1 MKLLLENWREYLKE
15 EEYSI
20 TPEQN
25 QALKKLY
32 VVVSRFAIAVK
43 NTLKSQEDPKRA
55 RMRKLVKS
63 GNFVPEDYGFELK
76 GALFRTIDKSL
87 FKEMSSMKIPILA
100 IDFKLFGPSGAS
112 LTVGGMPHDAG
123 ARMRLTNILDMDDL
137 ALKSMIQHELHH
149 IFTQEHMG
157 QAGAGGSREDEIQ
170 KIKYIFDEGE
180 IRAHTKQY
188 AYLYHKLFP
197 EEEKFNPEKFVD
209 EISNRNIGV
218 GRGPMFLYQKTLL
231 EPHVNE
237 LGGLEGIKQMNNK
250 AIKYTQY
257 FLTLFKQRER

>member
-1 MKLLLENWREYLKE
+1 MKLLLENWRKYLNE

-32 VVVSRFAIAVK
+32 VVISRFVIAAK
-43 NTLKSQEDPKRA
+43 NTLKSQEDPKRTS
-55 RMRKLVKS
+55 LVKLSRS
-63 GNFVPEDYGFELK
+63 GNFVPEDYGFEEERRY
-76 GALFRTIDKSL
+76 FQTTDESL
-87 FKEMSSMKIPILA
+87 FKELPPMKAPILA
-100 IDFKLFGPSGAS
+100 IDFKSLGPSGAS
-112 LTVGGMPHDAG
+112 LTVGGYPPWAG
-123 ARMRLTNILDMDDL
+123 AKMRLTNILDMDDL

-149 IFTQEHMG
+149 FFTQEHMD
-157 QAGAGGSREDEIQ
+157 QAGAGVSREDEIQ

-209 EISNRNIGV
+209 EISNRNIRV

-237 LGGLEGIKQMNNK
+237 LGGIEGIKQMNNK

-257 FLTLFKQRER
+257 FLTLFKRRNQ